1 MITILSFSLGSGS
14 LRTRVPNSGC
24 RAPSMAATHLSGAS
38 VPSELERRI
47 QERLPGLPMTR
58 RTRRELRQVVAET
71 GVAIVKNDAA
81 ATVTRSALKTVT
93 ELVDEA
99 RKLAGDD
106 PVKVALTL
114 QLVQDYTETARRTN
128 ASVLGW

>member
-1 MITILSFSLGSGS
+1 M
-14 LRTRVPNSGC
+14 
-24 RAPSMAATHLSGAS
+24 
-38 VPSELERRI
+38 PSELERRI